1 MSETP
6 KYIDPGEPRYC
17 AKCGHELGTR
27 SHGGRTR
34 PHCPACGW
42 TYYARNALGA
52 AVAILSDEGR
62 KILLVQRANE
72 PYRGWWML
80 PAGFVEY
87 GEFAE
92 ETAVRE
98 VEEETG
104 YLVELTGLWGVYFGT
119 DDPRNVAHLAVY
131 GARVVGGEPTPGDD
145 AAALG
150 VFPRGALPQPIAFQ
164 AHRAVLADW
173 ERNPERP
180 FAPPVG
186 DPKRGSE
193 PEILPD

>member
-1 MSETP
+1 V
-6 KYIDPGEPRYC
+6 IDPSGYPDPGRPRFC
-17 AKCGHELGTR
+17 ARCAAPMRVELR
-27 SHGGRTR
+27 GGRAR
-34 PHCPACGW
+34 PVCPVCGW
-42 TYYARNALGA
+42 VYYARNALGA
-52 AVAILSDEGR
+52 AVAIESAAG
-62 KILLVQRANE
+62 ILLVQRAHQ
-72 PYRGWWML
+72 PYLGEWML

-92 ETAVRE
+92 ATAVRE

-131 GARVVGGEPTPGDD
+131 GARIVGGEPIPGDD

-150 VFPRGALPQPIAFQ
+150 FFARGALPQPIAFQ

-173 ERNPERP
+173 ERNPNRP
-180 FAPPVG
+180 SAPPVG
-186 DPKRGSE
+186 DPKRGAQL
-193 PEILPD
+193 EIPPD